1 MTQVTVIATIG
12 GTGET
17 SPEVIGSGVLERWS
31 STQTE
36 PDEAPRPAMPDAM
49 IIA

>member
-1 MTQVTVIATIG
+1 MTQVKVIATIG

-17 SPEVIGSGVLERWS
+17 FPAAIDSCVLERWS
-31 STQTE
+31 RTQTD